1 MPRREDY
8 RIGQLVRVLDIRPSS
23 MMGEFGGQVGRVT
36 NIEPNQIRA
45 DVPSI
50 RDGGNRSLVFN
61 FDFLEIIDMPNAPGT
76 VYALCSAQIDHE
88 NAVVGVFASRSAINQ
103 WANAATWL
111 GQPLIVDG
119 DSIFVARQT
128 ELLLTDSERPVLHI
142 RVIPIDTM
150 LADTCVSANL
160 ATATVVSPFDA
171 LVDFDSDATYDDS
184 DDDYDE
190 EDDEE

>member
-8 RIGQLVRVLDIRPSS
+8 RIGQNVRVLDIRPSS
-23 MMGEFGGQVGRVT
+23 MMSEFGGQIGRVT

-50 RDGGNRSLVFN
+50 HDGRNRSLVFDFN
-61 FDFLEIIDMPNAPGT
+61 FLEIITGVAPST
-76 VYALCSAQIDHE
+76 IYALCSAQIDHE